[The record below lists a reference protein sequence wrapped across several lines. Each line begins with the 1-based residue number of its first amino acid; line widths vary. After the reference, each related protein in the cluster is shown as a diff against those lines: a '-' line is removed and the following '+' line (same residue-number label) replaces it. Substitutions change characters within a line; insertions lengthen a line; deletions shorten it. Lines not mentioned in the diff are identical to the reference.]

1 MADRFNDDPNRPRP
15 PRAEVEIL
23 PPGHPDP
30 RRRGEASD
38 TAQLWVS
45 GHRLTF
51 QAPGPFAVILGLLG
65 LGLVAVVG
73 LVIFLGLF
81 LLWVPVLGALVAGV
95 LLAALL
101 RRR

>member
-30 RRRGEASD
+30 RRRGAAPGD
-38 TAQLWVS
+38 PQLWMS

-51 QAPGPFAVILGLLG
+51 RAPGPLALILGLLG
-65 LGLVAVVG
+65 LGLVAFAGFVV
-73 LVIFLGLF
+73 VLGLF
-81 LLWVPVLGALVAGV
+81 LLWIPVLGALVAGV